1 MIEPGLKKFMKNST
15 LEKSKKRVWE
25 IDALRG
31 LLMVCVLGTHLYYT
45 VEAFCI
51 NGVYNIDPYNYV
63 RISDPLRV
71 WFDWGAD
78 GVIYKSFLTPEL
90 RGIWTNMGVDCF
102 FVISGIS
109 YGFSRNN
116 LKGGIRLL
124 CAALFVSA
132 FTKILVW
139 YTGDESQFIRF
150 GVLHCYAACH
160 LIHYFLLEERSDKT
174 ILLAAVAAMVLGYY
188 LRSQSIF
195 TNSALLV
202 PFGFFEHGAV
212 VRDYWPVFPM
222 LGWFLLGILIGKHR
236 YREKETRFPRQ
247 ECRKWHKPLRFLGR
261 HSGLIYCGHIV
272 LYPIVFY
279 GIGHIFNLY

>member
-102 FVISGIS
+102 FVISGWGAS
-109 YGFSRNN
+109 CTPQPVNN
-116 LKGGIRLL
+116 TTTANNRPST
-124 CAALFVSA
+124 F
-132 FTKILVW
+132 
-139 YTGDESQFIRF
+139 FIT
-150 GVLHCYAACH
+150 V
-160 LIHYFLLEERSDKT
+160 
-174 ILLAAVAAMVLGYY
+174 M
-188 LRSQSIF
+188 
-195 TNSALLV
+195 
-202 PFGFFEHGAV
+202 PF
-212 VRDYWPVFPM
+212 
-222 LGWFLLGILIGKHR
+222 
-236 YREKETRFPRQ
+236 
-247 ECRKWHKPLRFLGR
+247 
-261 HSGLIYCGHIV
+261 
-272 LYPIVFY
+272 
-279 GIGHIFNLY
+279 